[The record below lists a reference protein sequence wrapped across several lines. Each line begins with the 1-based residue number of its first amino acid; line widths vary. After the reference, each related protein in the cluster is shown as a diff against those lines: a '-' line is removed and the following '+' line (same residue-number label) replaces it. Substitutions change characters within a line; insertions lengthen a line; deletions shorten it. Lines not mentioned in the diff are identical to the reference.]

1 MIPLDLLIGLIIT
14 AVGGLYII
22 SPINL
27 LPFNPIDEVGVGIV
41 LIIMWAVIG
50 ITRFQML
57 ISTLA
62 FPDVTIWVVSTILG
76 MVILGG
82 LYAYYQKVIRK

>member
-1 MIPLDLLIGLIIT
+1 MIPIDLLIALIIT
-14 AVGGLYII
+14 VAGGLYII

-41 LIIMWAVIG
+41 LVIMWAVIG

-62 FPDVTIWVVSTILG
+62 FPDVTIWDRVRYSWYG
-76 MVILGG
+76 NSWR
-82 LYAYYQKVIRK
+82 VIRVLSEGD